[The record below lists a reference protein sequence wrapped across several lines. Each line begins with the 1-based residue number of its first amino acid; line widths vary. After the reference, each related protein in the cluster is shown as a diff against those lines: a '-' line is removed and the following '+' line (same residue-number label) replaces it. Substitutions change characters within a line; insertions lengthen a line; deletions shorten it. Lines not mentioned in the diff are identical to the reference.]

1 MVGKILMVVVPLAI
15 VGFYYI
21 LHRGG
26 REFELDGW
34 KKSVDQVRR
43 GKREKLDSWE
53 LERIGK
59 FSPREFRR
67 IFGLESDE
75 DLEDPE
81 KQMEAIELI
90 LRCVEG
96 DKVEE
101 LSDPEKRAEFL
112 NMMRGNLD
120 ERLRI

>member
-1 MVGKILMVVVPLAI
+1 MVHIILMVVVPLAI
-15 VGFYYI
+15 AGFYYI

-26 REFELDGW
+26 REFELDGF
-34 KKSVDQVRR
+34 KKRVDQVRQ
-43 GKREKLDSWE
+43 KKTEKLEPWE
-53 LERIGK
+53 IRRIGK
-59 FSPREFRR
+59 FSPGEFRR

-101 LSDPEKRAEFL
+101 LSDSEKRAVFL
-112 NMMRGNLD
+112 NMMTGNLD